1 MTKLTYQF
9 EQKRIDNV
17 QWSDGAKLSG
27 ITALANDEKG
37 RVRKSPLFYL
47 ETVSINNYEDDVY
60 FVNNTDDTL
69 SFVAPFRLCRN
80 IGEARAKL
88 GDVSAE
94 NVEKAKLYS
103 DDIEYLYT
111 DVLPKQAVRIGSTH
125 VIYDSDALMQWF
137 IDVPYKG
144 IDTKGIDTH
153 YGIWRFNVVEKGGI
167 GGSYPL
173 LWEDFSKPSHV
184 VSSEYVTERNEM
196 PIEPL
201 LYDERCSM
209 LEQFITRYGVADA
222 IFILAI
228 NDVLYRYSV
237 GWSAP
242 YSESDIQAKDIARK
256 LTAQKPKDAEAV
268 KSIIQPVYDFWFG
281 KGFAK
286 NTSMQ
291 ACEEIL
297 SLYQAQI
304 ANQKSLIKDQINKN
318 NTKK

>member
-9 EQKRIDNV
+9 EQKRINNV

-27 ITALANDEKG
+27 ITALASDEKG

-60 FVNNTDDTL
+60 FVNNTDDIL

-80 IGEARAKL
+80 IDEARAKL
-88 GDVSAE
+88 GDVSVE
-94 NVEKAKLYS
+94 NVEKVKLYS
-103 DDIEYLYT
+103 VDMDCLYT
-111 DVLPKQAVRIGSTH
+111 DVLPKQGVRIGSIH
-125 VIYDSDALMQWF
+125 IIYDSDALMQWF
-137 IDVPYKG
+137 ISVPYKG
-144 IDTKGIDTH
+144 VDTH
-153 YGIWRFNVVEKGGI
+153 YGIWRFNIVEKGGI

-184 VSSEYVTERNEM
+184 VSSECVTERDEM
-196 PIEPL
+196 PIEPS
-201 LYDERCSM
+201 LYEERCWV
-209 LEQFITRYGVADA
+209 LEQFIEQYGVADA
-222 IFILAI
+222 IFLLAI
-228 NDVLYRYSV
+228 NDVLYRYCV

-242 YSESDIQAKDIARK
+242 YNESDIQAKDIARK
-256 LTAQKPKDAEAV
+256 LTEQKPKEAEAV
-268 KSIIQPVYDFWFG
+268 KAIIQAVYDFWFN

-286 NTSMQ
+286 NISMQ

-304 ANQKSLIKDQINKN
+304 ANQKAV
-318 NTKK
+318 

>member
-17 QWSDGAKLSG
+17 QWSHGAKLSG
-27 ITALANDEKG
+27 ITALASDEKG
-37 RVRKSPLFYL
+37 RVCKSPLFYL

-80 IGEARAKL
+80 IDEARAKL
-88 GDVSAE
+88 GDISAE
-94 NVEKAKLYS
+94 NVEKVKLYS
-103 DDIEYLYT
+103 DDMDSLYT
-111 DVLPKQAVRIGSTH
+111 DVLPKQGVRIGSIH
-125 VIYDSDALMQWF
+125 IIYDSDALMQWF
-137 IDVPYKG
+137 ISVPYKG
-144 IDTKGIDTH
+144 VDTH
-153 YGIWRFNVVEKGGI
+153 YGIWRFNIVEKGGI

-184 VSSEYVTERNEM
+184 VSSECVTERDEM
-196 PIEPL
+196 PIEPS
-201 LYDERCSM
+201 LYEERCWV
-209 LEQFITRYGVADA
+209 LEQFIEQYGVADA

-228 NDVLYRYSV
+228 NDVLYRYCV

-242 YSESDIQAKDIARK
+242 YNESDIQAKDIARK
-256 LTAQKPKDAEAV
+256 LKEQKPKNAEAV
-268 KSIIQPVYDFWFG
+268 KAIVQAVYDFWFD

-286 NTSMQ
+286 NISMQ
-291 ACEEIL
+291 ACAEIL

-304 ANQKSLIKDQINKN
+304 TNQKSV
-318 NTKK
+318 

>member
-9 EQKRIDNV
+9 EQKRIDNM
-17 QWSDGAKLSG
+17 QWSHGAKLSG
-27 ITALANDEKG
+27 ITALASDEKG

-80 IGEARAKL
+80 IDEARAKL
-88 GDVSAE
+88 GDVNVE
-94 NVEKAKLYS
+94 NVEKVKLYS
-103 DDIEYLYT
+103 DDMDRLYT
-111 DVLPKQAVRIGSTH
+111 DVLPKQGVRIGSIH
-125 VIYDSDALMQWF
+125 IIYDSDALMQWF
-137 IDVPYKG
+137 ISVPYKG
-144 IDTKGIDTH
+144 VDTH
-153 YGIWRFNVVEKGGI
+153 YGIWRFNIVEKGGI

-184 VSSEYVTERNEM
+184 VSSDCVTERDEM
-196 PIEPL
+196 PIEPS
-201 LYDERCSM
+201 LYEERCWV
-209 LEQFITRYGVADA
+209 LEQFIDQYGVADA

-228 NDVLYRYSV
+228 NDVLYRYCV

-242 YSESDIQAKDIARK
+242 YNESDIQAKDIARK
-256 LTAQKPKDAEAV
+256 LKEQKPKDAEAV
-268 KSIIQPVYDFWFG
+268 KAIVQAVYDFWFD

-286 NTSMQ
+286 NISMQ
-291 ACEEIL
+291 ACAEIL

-304 ANQKSLIKDQINKN
+304 TNQKSV
-318 NTKK
+318 

>member
-9 EQKRIDNV
+9 EQKRIDNM
-17 QWSDGAKLSG
+17 QWSHGAKLSG
-27 ITALANDEKG
+27 ITALASDEKG

-80 IGEARAKL
+80 IDEARAKL
-88 GDVSAE
+88 GDVNVE
-94 NVEKAKLYS
+94 NVEKVKLYS
-103 DDIEYLYT
+103 DDMDCLYT
-111 DVLPKQAVRIGSTH
+111 DVLPKQGVRIGSIH
-125 VIYDSDALMQWF
+125 IIYDSDALMQWF
-137 IDVPYKG
+137 ISVPYKG
-144 IDTKGIDTH
+144 VDTH
-153 YGIWRFNVVEKGGI
+153 YGIWRFNIVEKGGI

-184 VSSEYVTERNEM
+184 VSSECVTERDEM
-196 PIEPL
+196 PVEPS
-201 LYDERCSM
+201 LYEERCWV
-209 LEQFITRYGVADA
+209 LEQFIEQYGVADA

-228 NDVLYRYSV
+228 NDVLYRYCV

-242 YSESDIQAKDIARK
+242 YNESDIQAKDIARK
-256 LTAQKPKDAEAV
+256 LKEQKPKDAEAV
-268 KSIIQPVYDFWFG
+268 KAIVQAVYDFWFD

-286 NTSMQ
+286 NISMQ
-291 ACEEIL
+291 ACAEIL

-304 ANQKSLIKDQINKN
+304 TNQKSV
-318 NTKK
+318 

>member
-9 EQKRIDNV
+9 EQKRIDNM
-17 QWSDGAKLSG
+17 QWSHGAKLSG
-27 ITALANDEKG
+27 ITALASDEKG

-80 IGEARAKL
+80 IYEARAKL
-88 GDVSAE
+88 GDVNVE
-94 NVEKAKLYS
+94 NVEKVKLYS
-103 DDIEYLYT
+103 DDMDRLYT
-111 DVLPKQAVRIGSTH
+111 DVLPKQGVRIGSIH
-125 VIYDSDALMQWF
+125 IIYDSDALMQWF
-137 IDVPYKG
+137 ISVPYKG
-144 IDTKGIDTH
+144 VDTH
-153 YGIWRFNVVEKGGI
+153 YGIWQFNVVEKGGI

-184 VSSEYVTERNEM
+184 VSSECVTERDEM
-196 PIEPL
+196 PIEPS
-201 LYDERCSM
+201 LYEERCWV
-209 LEQFITRYGVADA
+209 LEQFIEQYGVADA

-228 NDVLYRYSV
+228 NDVLYRYCV

-242 YSESDIQAKDIARK
+242 YNESDIQAKYIARK
-256 LTAQKPKDAEAV
+256 LKEQKPKDAEAV
-268 KSIIQPVYDFWFG
+268 KAIVQAVYDFWFD

-286 NTSMQ
+286 NISMQ
-291 ACEEIL
+291 ACAEIL

-304 ANQKSLIKDQINKN
+304 ANQKSV
-318 NTKK
+318 

>member
-9 EQKRIDNV
+9 EQKRIDNM
-17 QWSDGAKLSG
+17 QWSHGAKLSG
-27 ITALANDEKG
+27 ITALASDEKG

-80 IGEARAKL
+80 IDEARAKL
-88 GDVSAE
+88 GDVNVE
-94 NVEKAKLYS
+94 NVEKVKLYS
-103 DDIEYLYT
+103 DDMDRLYT
-111 DVLPKQAVRIGSTH
+111 DVLPKQGVRIGSIH
-125 VIYDSDALMQWF
+125 IIYDSDALMQWF
-137 IDVPYKG
+137 ISVPYKG
-144 IDTKGIDTH
+144 VDTH
-153 YGIWRFNVVEKGGI
+153 YGIWRFNIVEKGGI

-184 VSSEYVTERNEM
+184 VSSECVTERDEM
-196 PIEPL
+196 PIEPS
-201 LYDERCSM
+201 LYEERCWV
-209 LEQFITRYGVADA
+209 LEQFIDQYGVAEA

-228 NDVLYRYSV
+228 NDVLYRYCV

-242 YSESDIQAKDIARK
+242 YNESDIQAKDIARK
-256 LTAQKPKDAEAV
+256 LKEQKPKDAEAV
-268 KSIIQPVYDFWFG
+268 KAIVQAVYDFWFD

-286 NTSMQ
+286 NISMQ
-291 ACEEIL
+291 ACAEIL

-304 ANQKSLIKDQINKN
+304 TNQKSV
-318 NTKK
+318 

>member
-9 EQKRIDNV
+9 EQKRIDNM

-27 ITALANDEKG
+27 ITALASDEKE
-37 RVRKSPLFYL
+37 RVRNSPLFYL

-80 IGEARAKL
+80 INDARAKL

-94 NVEKAKLYS
+94 NVEKVKLYS
-103 DDIEYLYT
+103 DDIDRLYT
-111 DVLPKQAVRIGSTH
+111 DVLPKQGVRIGSMH
-125 VIYDSDALMQWF
+125 IIYDSDALMQWF
-137 IDVPYKG
+137 INVPYKG
-144 IDTKGIDTH
+144 VDTH
-153 YGIWRFNVVEKGGI
+153 YGIWRFNVVKKGGI

-173 LWEDFSKPSHV
+173 LLQDFSKPSNV
-184 VSSEYVTERNEM
+184 VSSDCVTERDEM

-201 LYDERCSM
+201 LYEERCSM
-209 LEQFITRYGVADA
+209 LGQFIEQYGVADA

-228 NDVLYRYSV
+228 NDVLYRYCV

-242 YSESDIQAKDIARK
+242 YNESDIQAKDIARK
-256 LTAQKPKDAEAV
+256 LTEQKPKDTEAV
-268 KSIIQPVYDFWFG
+268 KAIVQAVYDFWFN

-286 NTSMQ
+286 NISMQ

-304 ANQKSLIKDQINKN
+304 ASQKAV
-318 NTKK
+318 

>member
-9 EQKRIDNV
+9 EQKRIDNM
-17 QWSDGAKLSG
+17 QWSHGAKLSG
-27 ITALANDEKG
+27 ITALASDEKG

-80 IGEARAKL
+80 IDEARAKL
-88 GDVSAE
+88 GDVNVE
-94 NVEKAKLYS
+94 NVEKVKLYS
-103 DDIEYLYT
+103 DDMDCLYT
-111 DVLPKQAVRIGSTH
+111 DVLPKQGVRIGSIH
-125 VIYDSDALMQWF
+125 IIYDSDALMQWF
-137 IDVPYKG
+137 ISVPYKG
-144 IDTKGIDTH
+144 VDTH
-153 YGIWRFNVVEKGGI
+153 YGIWRFNIVEKGGI

-184 VSSEYVTERNEM
+184 VSSECVTERDEM
-196 PIEPL
+196 PIEPS
-201 LYDERCSM
+201 LYEERCWV
-209 LEQFITRYGVADA
+209 LEQFIEQYGVADA

-228 NDVLYRYSV
+228 NDVLYRYCV

-242 YSESDIQAKDIARK
+242 YNESDIQAKDIARK
-256 LTAQKPKDAEAV
+256 LKEQKPKDAEAV
-268 KSIIQPVYDFWFG
+268 KAIVQAVYDFWFD

-286 NTSMQ
+286 NISMQ
-291 ACEEIL
+291 ACAEIL

-304 ANQKSLIKDQINKN
+304 TNQKSV
-318 NTKK
+318 

>member
-9 EQKRIDNV
+9 EQKRINNV

-37 RVRKSPLFYL
+37 RVRNSPLFYL

-80 IGEARAKL
+80 IDDARAKL

-94 NVEKAKLYS
+94 NVEKVKLYS
-103 DDIEYLYT
+103 DDIDRLYK
-111 DVLPKQAVRIGSTH
+111 DVLPKQGVRIGSMH
-125 VIYDSDALMQWF
+125 IIYDSDALMQWF
-137 IDVPYKG
+137 INVPYKG
-144 IDTKGIDTH
+144 VNTH
-153 YGIWRFNVVEKGGI
+153 YGIWRFNVVKKGGI
-167 GGSYPL
+167 SSSYPL
-173 LWEDFSKPSHV
+173 LLQDFSKPSNV
-184 VSSEYVTERNEM
+184 VSSDCVTDRDEL

-201 LYDERCSM
+201 LYDERCSV
-209 LEQFITRYGVADA
+209 LEQFIEQYGVADA

-228 NDVLYRYSV
+228 NDVLYRYCV
-237 GWSAP
+237 GCSAP
-242 YSESDIQAKDIARK
+242 YNESDIQAKDIARK
-256 LTAQKPKDAEAV
+256 LTEQKPKDTEAV
-268 KSIIQPVYDFWFG
+268 KAIVQAVYDFWFG

-304 ANQKSLIKDQINKN
+304 ANQKAV
-318 NTKK
+318 

>member
-9 EQKRIDNV
+9 EQKRIDDV

-27 ITALANDEKG
+27 ITALASDEKG
-37 RVRKSPLFYL
+37 RVRNSSLFYL

-80 IGEARAKL
+80 INDARAKL

-94 NVEKAKLYS
+94 NVEKVKLYS
-103 DDIEYLYT
+103 DDIDRLYT
-111 DVLPKQAVRIGSTH
+111 DVLPKQGVRIGSMH
-125 VIYDSDALMQWF
+125 IIYDSDALMQWF
-137 IDVPYKG
+137 INVPYKG
-144 IDTKGIDTH
+144 VNTH
-153 YGIWRFNVVEKGGI
+153 YGIWRFNVVKKGGI
-167 GGSYPL
+167 SSSYPL
-173 LWEDFSKPSHV
+173 LLQDFSKPSNV
-184 VSSEYVTERNEM
+184 VSSDCVTERDEM

-201 LYDERCSM
+201 LYDERCSV
-209 LEQFITRYGVADA
+209 LEQFIEQYGVADA

-228 NDVLYRYSV
+228 NDVLYRYCV

-242 YSESDIQAKDIARK
+242 YNESDIQAKDIARK
-256 LTAQKPKDAEAV
+256 LTEQKPKDTEAV
-268 KSIIQPVYDFWFG
+268 KAIVQAVYDFWFN

-286 NTSMQ
+286 NISMQ

-304 ANQKSLIKDQINKN
+304 ANQKAV
-318 NTKK
+318 

>member
-9 EQKRIDNV
+9 EQKRIDNM
-17 QWSDGAKLSG
+17 QWSHGAKLSG
-27 ITALANDEKG
+27 ITALASDEKG

-80 IGEARAKL
+80 IDEARAKL
-88 GDVSAE
+88 GDVSVE
-94 NVEKAKLYS
+94 NVEKVKLYS
-103 DDIEYLYT
+103 DDMDCLYT
-111 DVLPKQAVRIGSTH
+111 DVLPKQGVRIGSIH
-125 VIYDSDALMQWF
+125 IIYDSDALIQWF

-144 IDTKGIDTH
+144 VDTH
-153 YGIWRFNVVEKGGI
+153 YGIWRFNIVEKGGI

-184 VSSEYVTERNEM
+184 VSSDCVTERDEM
-196 PIEPL
+196 PIEPS
-201 LYDERCSM
+201 LYEERCWV
-209 LEQFITRYGVADA
+209 LEQFIDQYGVADA

-228 NDVLYRYSV
+228 NDVLYRYCV

-242 YSESDIQAKDIARK
+242 YNESDIQAKDIARK
-256 LTAQKPKDAEAV
+256 LKEQKPKNAEAV
-268 KSIIQPVYDFWFG
+268 KAIVQAVYDFWFD

-286 NTSMQ
+286 NISMQ
-291 ACEEIL
+291 ACAEIL

-304 ANQKSLIKDQINKN
+304 TNQKSV
-318 NTKK
+318 

>member
-9 EQKRIDNV
+9 EQKRIDDM

-37 RVRKSPLFYL
+37 RVRNSPLFYL

-69 SFVAPFRLCRN
+69 SFVAPIRLCRN
-80 IGEARAKL
+80 IDDARAKL

-94 NVEKAKLYS
+94 NVEKVKLYS
-103 DDIEYLYT
+103 DDIDRLYK
-111 DVLPKQAVRIGSTH
+111 DVLPKQGVRIGSMH
-125 VIYDSDALMQWF
+125 IIYDSDALMQWF
-137 IDVPYKG
+137 INVPYKG
-144 IDTKGIDTH
+144 VNTH
-153 YGIWRFNVVEKGGI
+153 YGIWRFNVVKKGGI
-167 GGSYPL
+167 RGSYPL
-173 LWEDFSKPSHV
+173 LLQDFSKPSNV
-184 VSSEYVTERNEM
+184 VSSDCVTERDEL

-201 LYDERCSM
+201 LYDERCSV
-209 LEQFITRYGVADA
+209 LEQFIEQYGVADA

-228 NDVLYRYSV
+228 NDVLYRYCV

-242 YSESDIQAKDIARK
+242 YNESDIQAKDIARK
-256 LTAQKPKDAEAV
+256 LTEQKPKDTEAV
-268 KSIIQPVYDFWFG
+268 KAIVQAVYDFWFN

-286 NTSMQ
+286 NISMQ

-304 ANQKSLIKDQINKN
+304 ANQKAV
-318 NTKK
+318 

>member
-9 EQKRIDNV
+9 EQKRIDNM
-17 QWSDGAKLSG
+17 QWSHGAKLSG
-27 ITALANDEKG
+27 ITALASDEKG

-80 IGEARAKL
+80 IDEARAKL
-88 GDVSAE
+88 GDVNVE
-94 NVEKAKLYS
+94 NVEKVKLYS
-103 DDIEYLYT
+103 DDMDRLYT
-111 DVLPKQAVRIGSTH
+111 DVLPKQGVRIGSIH
-125 VIYDSDALMQWF
+125 IIYDSDALMQWF
-137 IDVPYKG
+137 ISVPYKG
-144 IDTKGIDTH
+144 VDTH
-153 YGIWRFNVVEKGGI
+153 YGIWRFNIVEKGGI

-184 VSSEYVTERNEM
+184 VSSDCVTERDEM
-196 PIEPL
+196 PIEPS
-201 LYDERCSM
+201 LYEERCWV
-209 LEQFITRYGVADA
+209 LEQFIDQYGVADA

-228 NDVLYRYSV
+228 NDVLYRYCV

-242 YSESDIQAKDIARK
+242 YNESDIQAKDIARK
-256 LTAQKPKDAEAV
+256 LKEQKPKDAEAV
-268 KSIIQPVYDFWFG
+268 KAIVQAVYDFWFD

-286 NTSMQ
+286 NISMQ
-291 ACEEIL
+291 ACAEIL

-304 ANQKSLIKDQINKN
+304 ANQKAV
-318 NTKK
+318 

>member
-9 EQKRIDNV
+9 EQKRIDNM
-17 QWSDGAKLSG
+17 QWSHGEKLSG
-27 ITALANDEKG
+27 ITALASDEKG

-80 IGEARAKL
+80 IDEARAKL
-88 GDVSAE
+88 GDVNVE
-94 NVEKAKLYS
+94 NVEKVKLYS
-103 DDIEYLYT
+103 DDMDRLYM
-111 DVLPKQAVRIGSTH
+111 DVLPKQGVRIGSIH
-125 VIYDSDALMQWF
+125 IIYDSDALMQWF
-137 IDVPYKG
+137 ISVPYKG
-144 IDTKGIDTH
+144 VDTH
-153 YGIWRFNVVEKGGI
+153 YGIWRFNIVEKGGI

-184 VSSEYVTERNEM
+184 VSSECVTERDEM
-196 PIEPL
+196 PIEPA
-201 LYDERCSM
+201 LYEERCWV
-209 LEQFITRYGVADA
+209 LEQFIEQYGVADA

-228 NDVLYRYSV
+228 NDVLYRYCV

-242 YSESDIQAKDIARK
+242 YNESDIQAKYIARK
-256 LTAQKPKDAEAV
+256 LKEQKPKDAEAV
-268 KSIIQPVYDFWFG
+268 KAIVQAVYDFWFD

-286 NTSMQ
+286 NISMQ
-291 ACEEIL
+291 ACAEIL

-304 ANQKSLIKDQINKN
+304 ANQKAV
-318 NTKK
+318 

>member
-1 MTKLTYQF
+1 MIKLTYQF
-9 EQKRIDNV
+9 EQKRINNV

-27 ITALANDEKG
+27 ITALASDKKG
-37 RVRKSPLFYL
+37 GVRKSPLFYL
-47 ETVSINNYEDDVY
+47 KTVSVDDYEDDVY
-60 FVNNTDDTL
+60 FVNNTNDTL

-80 IGEARAKL
+80 INEARAKL
-88 GDVSAE
+88 GGVSAE
-94 NVEKAKLYS
+94 NVEKVKLYS
-103 DDIEYLYT
+103 DDMDCLYT
-111 DVLPKQAVRIGSTH
+111 DVLPKQAVRIGSIH
-125 VIYDSDALMQWF
+125 IIYDSDALMQWF
-137 IDVPYKG
+137 ISVPYKG
-144 IDTKGIDTH
+144 VDTH

-173 LWEDFSKPSHV
+173 LWDDFSKPSHV
-184 VSSEYVTERNEM
+184 VSSECVTERDEM

-228 NDVLYRYSV
+228 NDVLYRYCV

-242 YSESDIQAKDIARK
+242 YNESDIQAKDIARK
-256 LTAQKPKDAEAV
+256 LTAQKPKGAEAV
-268 KSIIQPVYDFWFG
+268 KDIIQAVYDFWFG

-291 ACEEIL
+291 ACGEVL
-297 SLYQAQI
+297 GLYQAQT
-304 ANQKSLIKDQINKN
+304 ANQKAV
-318 NTKK
+318 

>member
-9 EQKRIDNV
+9 EQKRIDNM
-17 QWSDGAKLSG
+17 QWSHGAKLSG
-27 ITALANDEKG
+27 ITALASDEKG

-80 IGEARAKL
+80 IDEARAKL
-88 GDVSAE
+88 GDVNVE
-94 NVEKAKLYS
+94 NVEKVKLYS
-103 DDIEYLYT
+103 DDMDCLYT
-111 DVLPKQAVRIGSTH
+111 DVLPKQGVRIGSIH
-125 VIYDSDALMQWF
+125 IIYDSDALMQWF
-137 IDVPYKG
+137 ISVPYKG
-144 IDTKGIDTH
+144 VDTH
-153 YGIWRFNVVEKGGI
+153 YGIWRFNIVEKGGI

-184 VSSEYVTERNEM
+184 VSSDCVTERDEM
-196 PIEPL
+196 PIEPS
-201 LYDERCSM
+201 LYEERCWV
-209 LEQFITRYGVADA
+209 LEQFIEQYDVADA

-228 NDVLYRYSV
+228 NDVLYRYCV

-242 YSESDIQAKDIARK
+242 YNESDIQAKDIARK
-256 LTAQKPKDAEAV
+256 LKEQKPKDAEAV
-268 KSIIQPVYDFWFG
+268 KAIVQAVYDFWFD

-286 NTSMQ
+286 NISMQ
-291 ACEEIL
+291 ACAEIL

-304 ANQKSLIKDQINKN
+304 TNQKSV
-318 NTKK
+318 

>member
-9 EQKRIDNV
+9 EQKRIDDM

-37 RVRKSPLFYL
+37 RVRNSPLFYL

-80 IGEARAKL
+80 INDARAKL

-94 NVEKAKLYS
+94 NVEKVKLYS
-103 DDIEYLYT
+103 DDIDRLYT
-111 DVLPKQAVRIGSTH
+111 DVLPKQGVRIGSMH
-125 VIYDSDALMQWF
+125 IIYDSDALMQWF
-137 IDVPYKG
+137 INVPYKG
-144 IDTKGIDTH
+144 VNTH
-153 YGIWRFNVVEKGGI
+153 YGIWQFNVVKKGGI

-173 LWEDFSKPSHV
+173 LLQDFSKPSNV
-184 VSSEYVTERNEM
+184 VGADCLTERDEM

-209 LEQFITRYGVADA
+209 LEQFIEQYGVADA

-228 NDVLYRYSV
+228 NDVLYRYCV

-242 YSESDIQAKDIARK
+242 YNESDIQAKDIARK
-256 LTAQKPKDAEAV
+256 LTEQKPKDTEAV
-268 KSIIQPVYDFWFG
+268 KAIVQAVYDFWFN

-286 NTSMQ
+286 NISMQ

-304 ANQKSLIKDQINKN
+304 ANQKAV
-318 NTKK
+318 

>member
-9 EQKRIDNV
+9 EQKRIDDM

-80 IGEARAKL
+80 INDARAKL

-94 NVEKAKLYS
+94 NVEKIKLYS
-103 DDIEYLYT
+103 DDIDRLYT
-111 DVLPKQAVRIGSTH
+111 DVLPKQGVRIGSMH
-125 VIYDSDALMQWF
+125 IIYDSDALMQWF
-137 IDVPYKG
+137 INVPYKG
-144 IDTKGIDTH
+144 VDTH
-153 YGIWRFNVVEKGGI
+153 YGIWCFNVVKKGGI

-173 LWEDFSKPSHV
+173 LLQDFSKPSNV
-184 VSSEYVTERNEM
+184 VSSDCVTDRDEL

-201 LYDERCSM
+201 LYDERCSV
-209 LEQFITRYGVADA
+209 LEQFIEQYGVADA

-228 NDVLYRYSV
+228 NDVLYRYCV

-242 YSESDIQAKDIARK
+242 YNESDIQAKDIARK
-256 LTAQKPKDAEAV
+256 LTEQKPKDTEAV
-268 KSIIQPVYDFWFG
+268 KAIVQAVYDFWFN

-286 NTSMQ
+286 NISMQ

-304 ANQKSLIKDQINKN
+304 ANQKAV
-318 NTKK
+318 

>member
-27 ITALANDEKG
+27 ITALASDEKG
-37 RVRKSPLFYL
+37 RVRRSPLFYL

-80 IGEARAKL
+80 IDEARAKL
-88 GDVSAE
+88 GDVSVE
-94 NVEKAKLYS
+94 NVEKVKLYS
-103 DDIEYLYT
+103 DDMECLYT
-111 DVLPKQAVRIGSTH
+111 DVLPNQGVLIGSIH
-125 VIYDSDALMQWF
+125 IIYDSDALMQWF
-137 IDVPYKG
+137 ISVPYKS
-144 IDTKGIDTH
+144 IDTH
-153 YGIWRFNVVEKGGI
+153 YGIWRFNIVEKGGI
-167 GGSYPL
+167 GGFYPL

-184 VSSEYVTERNEM
+184 VSNDCVTERDEM

-201 LYDERCSM
+201 LYEERCWV
-209 LEQFITRYGVADA
+209 LEQFIDQYGVADA

-228 NDVLYRYSV
+228 NDVLYRYCV

-242 YSESDIQAKDIARK
+242 YNESDIQAKDIARK
-256 LTAQKPKDAEAV
+256 LKEQKPKNAEAV
-268 KSIIQPVYDFWFG
+268 KAIVQAVYDFWFD

-286 NTSMQ
+286 NISMQ
-291 ACEEIL
+291 ACAEIL

-304 ANQKSLIKDQINKN
+304 TNQKSV
-318 NTKK
+318 

>member
-9 EQKRIDNV
+9 EQKRIDNM

-37 RVRKSPLFYL
+37 RVRKRPLFYL
-47 ETVSINNYEDDVY
+47 ETFPINNYEEDVY
-60 FVNNTDDTL
+60 FVNNTDDVL
-69 SFVAPFRLCRN
+69 SFVAPFRLCRS
-80 IGEARAKL
+80 IGEARVKL

-94 NVEKAKLYS
+94 NLEEVKLYS
-103 DDIEYLYT
+103 DDMDRLYT
-111 DVLPKQAVRIGSTH
+111 DVLPKQGVRIDSTH
-125 VIYDSDALMQWF
+125 IIYDSDALIQWF

-167 GGSYPL
+167 SGPYPL
-173 LWEDFSKPSHV
+173 LWEDFSKPSNV
-184 VSSEYVTERNEM
+184 VSSECVTKADEM
-196 PIEPL
+196 PLEPL
-201 LYDERCSM
+201 LYDERCSL
-209 LEQFITRYGVADA
+209 LEQCIEQYGVADA

-228 NDVLYRYSV
+228 NDVLYRYCV

-256 LTAQKPKDAEAV
+256 LTAQQPKDAEGV
-268 KSIIQPVYDFWFG
+268 KAIVQAVYDFWFG

-286 NTSMQ
+286 NISVQ

-297 SLYQAQI
+297 SLSQAQI
-304 ANQKSLIKDQINKN
+304 ASQKAV
-318 NTKK
+318 

>member
-9 EQKRIDNV
+9 EQKRIDNM
-17 QWSDGAKLSG
+17 QWSHGAKLSG
-27 ITALANDEKG
+27 ITALASDEKG

-80 IGEARAKL
+80 INDARAKL

-94 NVEKAKLYS
+94 NVEKVKLYS
-103 DDIEYLYT
+103 DDIDRLYT
-111 DVLPKQAVRIGSTH
+111 DVLPKQGVRIGSIH
-125 VIYDSDALMQWF
+125 IIYDSDALMQWF
-137 IDVPYKG
+137 ISVPYKG
-144 IDTKGIDTH
+144 VDTH
-153 YGIWRFNVVEKGGI
+153 YGIWRFNIVEKGGI

-184 VSSEYVTERNEM
+184 VSSECVTERDEM
-196 PIEPL
+196 PIEPS
-201 LYDERCSM
+201 LYEERCWV
-209 LEQFITRYGVADA
+209 LEQFIEQYGVADA

-228 NDVLYRYSV
+228 NDVLYRYCV

-242 YSESDIQAKDIARK
+242 YNESDIQAKDIARK
-256 LTAQKPKDAEAV
+256 LKEQKPKDAEAV
-268 KSIIQPVYDFWFG
+268 KAIVQAVYDFWFD

-286 NTSMQ
+286 NISMQ
-291 ACEEIL
+291 ACAEIL

-304 ANQKSLIKDQINKN
+304 ANQKAV
-318 NTKK
+318 

>member
-9 EQKRIDNV
+9 EQKRIDNM
-17 QWSDGAKLSG
+17 QWSHGAKLSG
-27 ITALANDEKG
+27 ITVLASDEKG

-80 IGEARAKL
+80 IDEARAKL
-88 GDVSAE
+88 GDVSVE
-94 NVEKAKLYS
+94 NVEKVKLYS
-103 DDIEYLYT
+103 DDMDRLYT
-111 DVLPKQAVRIGSTH
+111 EILPKQGVLIGSIH
-125 VIYDSDALMQWF
+125 IIYDSDALMQWF
-137 IDVPYKG
+137 ISVPYKG
-144 IDTKGIDTH
+144 VDTH
-153 YGIWRFNVVEKGGI
+153 YGIWRFNIVEKGGI

-184 VSSEYVTERNEM
+184 VSSDCVTERDEM
-196 PIEPL
+196 PIEPS
-201 LYDERCSM
+201 LYEERCWV
-209 LEQFITRYGVADA
+209 LEQFIDQYGVAEA

-228 NDVLYRYSV
+228 NDVLYRYCV

-242 YSESDIQAKDIARK
+242 YNESDIQAKDIARK
-256 LTAQKPKDAEAV
+256 LKEQKPKDAKAV
-268 KSIIQPVYDFWFG
+268 KAIVQAVYDFWFD

-286 NTSMQ
+286 NISMQ
-291 ACEEIL
+291 ACAEIL

-304 ANQKSLIKDQINKN
+304 TNQKSV
-318 NTKK
+318 

>member
-9 EQKRIDNV
+9 EQKRIDDM

-27 ITALANDEKG
+27 ITALASDEKG
-37 RVRKSPLFYL
+37 RVRNSPLFYL

-80 IGEARAKL
+80 INDARAKL

-94 NVEKAKLYS
+94 NVEKVRLYS
-103 DDIEYLYT
+103 DDIDRLYT
-111 DVLPKQAVRIGSTH
+111 DVLPKQGVRIGSMH
-125 VIYDSDALMQWF
+125 IIYDSDALMQWF
-137 IDVPYKG
+137 INVPYKG
-144 IDTKGIDTH
+144 VNTH
-153 YGIWRFNVVEKGGI
+153 YGIWQFNVVKKGGI

-173 LWEDFSKPSHV
+173 LLQDFSKPSNV
-184 VSSEYVTERNEM
+184 VGADCLTERDEM

-209 LEQFITRYGVADA
+209 LEQFIEQYGVAEA

-228 NDVLYRYSV
+228 NDVLYRYCV

-242 YSESDIQAKDIARK
+242 YNESDIQAKDIARK
-256 LTAQKPKDAEAV
+256 LTEQKPKDTEAV
-268 KSIIQPVYDFWFG
+268 KAIVQAVYDFWFG

-304 ANQKSLIKDQINKN
+304 ANQKAV
-318 NTKK
+318 